1 MAPERSPRAPIAQLD
16 RRAFLRTVG
25 AAGAV
30 GLGRARAASAQSPEL
45 TLRFASLYPPAHSAS
60 RTATRFAEL
69 VAAKTG
75 GKVKV
80 DLFHNASLGSER
92 GSRLQPLG

>member
-1 MAPERSPRAPIAQLD
+1 MAPKRLPRAPIDRLD
-16 RRAFLRTVG
+16 RRAFPKTIG

-30 GLGRARAASAQSPEL
+30 GLGGARAASAQAPEL

-60 RTATRFAEL
+60 RTATRFAEP

-80 DLFHNASLGSER
+80 TSSTTRPSAASGR
-92 GSRLQPLG
+92 PPRA

>member
-1 MAPERSPRAPIAQLD
+1 MAPERLPRAPIDRLD
-16 RRAFLRTVG
+16 RRAFLKTMG
-25 AAGAV
+25 AAAGAI
-30 GLGRARAASAQSPEL
+30 GLGGARAASAQAPEL

-60 RTATRFAEL
+60 RTATRFAEP

-80 DLFHNASLGSER
+80 TSSTTRPSAASGR
-92 GSRLQPLG
+92 PPRA